1 MPGQFFCCD
10 GSGKNAMRLN
20 FSTTG
25 EEDIARCIPILGEMI
40 KQYMK
45 NDLTQISDAALL
57 LRKISVIPERA

>member
-1 MPGQFFCCD
+1 
-10 GSGKNAMRLN
+10 MRLN